1 VGASNTQRNDEER
14 ILFSLIIAV
23 SLVATFAGPGI
34 AAPITASDAG
44 DSVVTNDATVTP
56 NAYCIV
62 VGCDCR
68 YDPNTGEYFGDC

>member
-1 VGASNTQRNDEER
+1 MKKA

-23 SLVATFAGPGI
+23 LLVATFAGPGI

-56 NAYCIV
+56 NAYCV
-62 VGCDCR
+62 DDDCDCR